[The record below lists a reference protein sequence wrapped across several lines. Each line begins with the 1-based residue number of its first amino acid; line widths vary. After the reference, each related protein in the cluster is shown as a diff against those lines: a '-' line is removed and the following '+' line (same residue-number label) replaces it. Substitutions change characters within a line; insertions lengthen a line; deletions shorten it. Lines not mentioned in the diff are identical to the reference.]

1 MRSAFDRITRI
12 IGQLFER
19 IDAFFTG
26 GFDLNKAIGDLQK
39 LENRVL
45 ALRKELQFKSNE
57 ALFLFDKDN
66 RTKQEAKDLIALLK
80 QIEEIRKA
88 IRKAEGDVS
97 TAETN
102 ISRTEEG
109 KKFVDERT
117 SGLGPSLSES
127 IADTIAVLSK
137 KTDRAAAA
145 FTGSASDKFKDIV
158 EEIQKLASATPI
170 PPRGDGDFTRSII
183 PVEIDRERIVRQLKE
198 REAILEAARTR
209 ELQQQ
214 QAATQ
219 ISGAIAEKDF
229 AGRLITGREFFR
241 RQQLLRRE
249 DLANQQRVLRER
261 LESVQTQARREIALI
276 QLQAE
281 QRAREALPA
290 AERARTGRIDVLQKQ
305 KTLTQEENAEL
316 QKLLA
321 TTITIESLTK
331 LTNAEEKEA
340 TNRQNTARS
349 KSVNILKEILG
360 LKTRGRVEDE
370 RDLAIIKQQNR
381 ENQRTLQDRDAQLAS
396 FGGQTNSEQI
406 KRITQQGNRLQADF
420 AAKNTTTAQ
429 QTRFNTQQAQIN
441 INQAIKTQ
449 IDAVTNAIDA
459 AFATIID
466 GFVEGSFEFRD
477 LAQTLSK
484 DFITAGFE
492 GIINQVKDTVTNG
505 LKKVFT
511 ALGDGSKNAAAG
523 AQRAAQGLTLAFGL
537 LLAVLSR
544 TGSKGEFSASGAGA
558 GGGVDQSSVQTRGL
572 IGGDTSVAIAEVN
585 SGLQEAMIPTNAIL
599 SQIEVN
605 TRGLQG
611 LNVGLDPNELAQ
623 AITAQVQGL
632 FSQALLQTP

>member
-1 MRSAFDRITRI
+1 M
-12 IGQLFER
+12 FER

-137 KTDRAAAA
+137 KTDRAASA

-406 KRITQQGNRLQADF
+406 KRITQQGDRLQADF
-420 AAKNTTTAQ
+420 AAKNTT
-429 QTRFNTQQAQIN
+429 
-441 INQAIKTQ
+441 
-449 IDAVTNAIDA
+449 
-459 AFATIID
+459 
-466 GFVEGSFEFRD
+466 
-477 LAQTLSK
+477 
-484 DFITAGFE
+484 
-492 GIINQVKDTVTNG
+492 
-505 LKKVFT
+505 
-511 ALGDGSKNAAAG
+511 
-523 AQRAAQGLTLAFGL
+523 
-537 LLAVLSR
+537 
-544 TGSKGEFSASGAGA
+544 
-558 GGGVDQSSVQTRGL
+558 
-572 IGGDTSVAIAEVN
+572 
-585 SGLQEAMIPTNAIL
+585 
-599 SQIEVN
+599 
-605 TRGLQG
+605 
-611 LNVGLDPNELAQ
+611 
-623 AITAQVQGL
+623 
-632 FSQALLQTP
+632 